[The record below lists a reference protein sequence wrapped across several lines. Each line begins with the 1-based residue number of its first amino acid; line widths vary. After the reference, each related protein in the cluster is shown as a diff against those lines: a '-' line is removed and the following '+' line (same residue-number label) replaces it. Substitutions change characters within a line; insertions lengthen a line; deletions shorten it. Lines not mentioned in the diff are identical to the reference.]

1 LLRYLFL
8 GIHPADEAFLQRGFI
23 GISFA
28 FGRRGAALRVAG
40 HAGDLNFRG
49 FMKFFARADR
59 TTGITE

>member
-1 LLRYLFL
+1 L
-8 GIHPADEAFLQRGFI
+8 G
-23 GISFA
+23 SFA